1 MSNAS
6 YQKLKDKISKLEKD
20 INTLVFHPE
29 SYEANLIRAR
39 KGFKRDTENAIL
51 SGERKPDLK
60 TGGGILDQ
68 YQKERIEKLIANR
81 QVFRETPRESTEAF
95 TQ

>member
-6 YQKLKDKISKLEKD
+6 YLKLKEKIAKLEKD

-39 KGFKRDTENAIL
+39 KGFVRDGANAIL
-51 SGERKPDLK
+51 YGSRNGK
-60 TGGGILDQ
+60 GNGILDAFQ
-68 YQKERIEKLIANR
+68 TPKESI
-81 QVFRETPRESTEAF
+81 EAF

>member
-6 YQKLKDKISKLEKD
+6 YLKLKDKISKLEKD

-29 SYEANLIRAR
+29 SMDANLIRAR
-39 KGFKRDTENAIL
+39 KGFRRDVE
-51 SGERKPDLK
+51 K
-60 TGGGILDQ
+60 TMLLGRSHWQ
-68 YQKERIEKLIANR
+68 
-81 QVFRETPRESTEAF
+81 TPEESIKAF

>member
-6 YQKLKDKISKLEKD
+6 YQKLKDKITKLEKD

-29 SYEANLIRAR
+29 SYEANLIRTR
-39 KGFKRDTENAIL
+39 KGFRRDIENSIL
-51 SGERKPDLK
+51 FGSRNF
-60 TGGGILDQ
+60 Q
-68 YQKERIEKLIANR
+68 
-81 QVFRETPRESTEAF
+81 TPKESTEAF